1 MRWRTSE
8 LWPCSALGRQ
18 SEGTCQ
24 VKAWV
29 LREHSERWGK
39 IKHIGDEGCVC
50 VCVFVF
56 KVSIPLINLL
66 CSWDMFIKFSL
77 RVIRSSLWPV
87 F

>member
-18 SEGTCQ
+18 SEGTCR

-39 IKHIGDEGCVC
+39 IKHISDEGCVC
-50 VCVFVF
+50 VCVLCLCRLPLP
-56 KVSIPLINLL
+56 VSQL
-66 CSWDMFIKFSL
+66 
-77 RVIRSSLWPV
+77 
-87 F
+87 